1 MSRVQVPL
9 LTPRDSRIRRSDPGV
24 FLSRVTRAWASVTRM
39 DSAHG
44 PAGQP
49 SLSTYDVV
57 IVGGGHNGLTAAAY
71 LARAGLST
79 LVLERLR
86 VTGGAAVSKQAFA
99 GYDARVSRFS
109 YLVSLMP
116 EQIVTDLRS
125 EEHTSEL
132 QSLMRISYAVFCM
145 KKKTTNHH
153 KKQ

>member
-1 MSRVQVPL
+1 M
-9 LTPRDSRIRRSDPGV
+9 
-24 FLSRVTRAWASVTRM
+24 AS
-39 DSAHG
+39 APG

-49 SLSTYDVV
+49 SRSTYDVV

-116 EQIVTDLRS
+116 AQIVTALGLDLVLRS
-125 EEHTSEL
+125 RSTASFPPYAPDSHAIGLLLASHAGSGPPTSFAPL
-132 QSLMRISYAVFCM
+132 PGSP
-145 KKKTTNHH
+145 
-153 KKQ
+153 

>member
-57 IVGGGHNGLTAAAY
+57 IVGGGHTGLTAAAY

-86 VTGGAAVSKQAFA
+86 VT
-99 GYDARVSRFS
+99 
-109 YLVSLMP
+109 
-116 EQIVTDLRS
+116 RS

-132 QSLMRISYAVFCM
+132 QSLMRLS
-145 KKKTTNHH
+145 
-153 KKQ
+153 